1 MATKPGT
8 VDPLTDAVTSAQRGF
23 AAFGAA
29 QECAMKAW
37 MRALTRQAEL
47 TRETF
52 SDCMTAG
59 AGIGLPANPQEGPEH
74 MRRATLAAETWFRT
88 WSSINDDLRHDL
100 MEAADM
106 MLAGVPT
113 PPVAPAEGAARKPV
127 SAH

>member
-1 MATKPGT
+1 MATKSKT
-8 VDPLTDAVTSAQRGF
+8 VDPVADFVTSTQRGF
-23 AAFGAA
+23 VAFGAA

-37 MRALTRQAEL
+37 MRAVTRQAEL

-52 SDCMTAG
+52 SDCMTAT
-59 AGIGLPANPQEGPEH
+59 AGMGLPASGQDGPEH

-106 MLAGVPT
+106 MLAGVP
-113 PPVAPAEGAARKPV
+113 APLATSVNGAARKPA

>member
-1 MATKPGT
+1 MATKSEP
-8 VDPLTDAVTSAQRGF
+8 VEPVTDVVASAQRGF

-37 MRALTRQAEL
+37 MRALARQAEL

-59 AGIGLPANPQEGPEH
+59 AGMGMQASPQEGPEQ

-106 MLAGVPT
+106 MLSGVPT
-113 PPVAPAEGAARKPV
+113 SPVALDRGAARKPT